1 MNAAG
6 SRPTLQVSHLQTSFM
21 TKAGEV
27 KAVDDIS
34 FSVHPGRVLG
44 LVGESGSG
52 KTVTGFSIMGLVDHP
67 GRIVGGQ
74 IRFRGE
80 DVVDATEQRWQ
91 QLRGNQ
97 IAMVFQDPMMTL
109 NPVLRID
116 TQMIEAIRAHES
128 VSRKEARQRARD
140 ALGQVGIP
148 SPDERLKAYPHQF
161 SGGMRQRVSIAI
173 ALLNKP
179 DLIIADEPTTALDV
193 TIQAQI
199 LYEAQKLCQE
209 TGTALIWITHDLS
222 VIAGLADDVAVMYAG
237 RIVEHGE
244 VDNVLDRPLHPYTYG
259 LIGSVPSRNQ
269 RGVPLHQIPGMTP
282 SLLNLPPGCAFKGR
296 CPHATDLCTTAPE
309 VSEPRGSSRLIRCHF
324 PMSPAGSITE
334 SSGNSASLMLVTT
347 KRQSSSYETFQN
359 ALLNGL
365 TLPESWHRSSG
376 ASVQEEVVHAVDSV
390 SLSIFDGEVVGLV
403 GESGCGK
410 STLGR
415 IVAGV
420 YQPSDGQVYFRG
432 NLMREISGSA
442 ARDTALRIQMIF
454 QDPMSSL
461 NPRLRVIDIIG
472 EAPVVHGVVDRRDV
486 EAHVSQAMLR
496 VGLDPDFIRR
506 YPHQFSGGQRQRIGI
521 ARALAVNPEF
531 LVCDESVAAL
541 DVSIQAQVL
550 NLFMNL
556 RKELNLTYLFISHD
570 LGVVEHLSDRV
581 VIMYLGRVVEVA
593 TTEALFTS
601 PKHPYTQALLAEIPR
616 VDSRRRRFKPVQ
628 GEIPSP
634 LDPPTGCHFHPRCP
648 HAIETCAREQ
658 PELREIVGGRLV
670 ACHLAEPISAH

>member
-1 MNAAG
+1 
-6 SRPTLQVSHLQTSFM
+6 M
-21 TKAGEV
+21 TDARLNHKVPIVELR
-27 KAVDDIS
+27 DIS
-34 FSVHPGRVLG
+34 KRFVKRLDLAGRL
-44 LVGESGSG
+44 
-52 KTVTGFSIMGLVDHP
+52 
-67 GRIVGGQ
+67 
-74 IRFRGE
+74 
-80 DVVDATEQRWQ
+80 
-91 QLRGNQ
+91 
-97 IAMVFQDPMMTL
+97 
-109 NPVLRID
+109 
-116 TQMIEAIRAHES
+116 
-128 VSRKEARQRARD
+128 
-140 ALGQVGIP
+140 
-148 SPDERLKAYPHQF
+148 
-161 SGGMRQRVSIAI
+161 
-173 ALLNKP
+173 
-179 DLIIADEPTTALDV
+179 
-193 TIQAQI
+193 
-199 LYEAQKLCQE
+199 AQKL
-209 TGTALIWITHDLS
+209 
-222 VIAGLADDVAVMYAG
+222 
-237 RIVEHGE
+237 
-244 VDNVLDRPLHPYTYG
+244 
-259 LIGSVPSRNQ
+259 
-269 RGVPLHQIPGMTP
+269 
-282 SLLNLPPGCAFKGR
+282 
-296 CPHATDLCTTAPE
+296 
-309 VSEPRGSSRLIRCHF
+309 
-324 PMSPAGSITE
+324 
-334 SSGNSASLMLVTT
+334 
-347 KRQSSSYETFQN
+347 
-359 ALLNGL
+359 
-365 TLPESWHRSSG
+365 G

-593 TTEALFTS
+593 TTEALFAS
-601 PKHPYTQALLAEIPR
+601 PKHPYTQALLAEVPR
-616 VDSRRRRFKPVQ
+616 VDSRRRRFKLVE

-648 HAIETCAREQ
+648 HAIETCVRQQ